1 MLFRSTLL
9 SAAVWVALIFA
20 VRGTVVPPESCG
32 EPGAESLSQ
41 AAHNAAAWMSRN
53 QLDDGRYAYLYNRD
67 TNTQP
72 DTYNEVRHAGVTMS
86 LYQAAGRIGDPDF
99 IDAADEALVFMQDN
113 MVRRH
118 GWAAFDPNG
127 DDASLG
133 ASALMLVSLNERR
146 LGTGDPQYDDLMR
159 EVGRFI
165 VALQREDGGFSI
177 AYQMDEDRPDP
188 VGTSRYYPGE
198 ATWAL
203 ALTHEA
209 LPGEGWDQYALKGLH
224 YIATKRD
231 DYEDVKLPPLAD
243 QWATYSL
250 AEMVEWGLGDDE
262 IEYARSLA
270 HRFGLLVRTE
280 SQREGS
286 WYGLFFR
293 GEQARASGVGTWA
306 EALAGLWRVSVHD
319 DRMSDLREPIR
330 ERLICVAG
338 ILADRQVTPEEAAGS
353 PKPNLVADAW
363 FHEGETRM
371 DDQQH
376 AFSGILYA
384 LDALENNPVR
394 EPTLGVPRPLQ

>member
-1 MLFRSTLL
+1 MLFRSTIL
-9 SAAVWVALIFA
+9 SAAVWVVLIFA

-32 EPGAESLSQ
+32 DSSAEALGQ
-41 AAHNAAAWMSRN
+41 AAQNAASWMARN
-53 QLDDGRYAYLYNRD
+53 QLDDGRYVYLYNRD
-67 TNTQP
+67 TDTQP
-72 DTYNEVRHAGVTMS
+72 DSYNEVRHAGVTMS
-86 LYQAAGRIGDPDF
+86 LYQAAGRIGDPAF
-99 IDAADEALVFMQDN
+99 IDAADDALVFMQDN

-127 DDASLG
+127 GNASLG

-146 LGTGDPQYDDLMR
+146 LATMDPMYDDLMR
-159 EVGRFI
+159 EVARFI
-165 VALQREDGGFSI
+165 VTLQREDGGFSI
-177 AYQMDEDRPDP
+177 AYLMDEDRPDP

-209 LPGEGWDQYALKGLH
+209 LPGEGWDEYARKGLH

-231 DYEDVKLPPLAD
+231 DYEEVKFPPLAD
-243 QWATYSL
+243 QWAAYSL

-262 IEYARSLA
+262 IEYARTLV

-280 SQREGS
+280 SQWEGS
-286 WYGLFFR
+286 WYGNFFR

-306 EALAGLWRVSVHD
+306 EALASLWRVSVHD
-319 DRMSDLREPIR
+319 DLMADLREPIR
-330 ERLICVAG
+330 DRVVCVAG
-338 ILADRQVTPEEAAGS
+338 ILAARQVTPEEAADE
-353 PKPNLVADAW
+353 PQPDLVADAW

-376 AFSGILYA
+376 AFSGIRYA

-394 EPTLGVPRPLQ
+394 EPVIGIPRPLQ